1 MNVTEKESYSLKVVI
16 CITVENQFLF
26 LLIFLFIMKN
36 IKNYL
41 KSLNFFR
48 FCLTLKFVSLYSE
61 ELRAQY
67 FFFTYCKMDK
77 SITHE
82 DILKAVT
89 KSLNSRGNYIEDY
102 VIAQEEHKDG
112 SIHYHLYLKLTKKIR
127 ITMNDLFMFDLQIQE
142 KTFKGD
148 YQAVR
153 SKQAVLR

>member
-1 MNVTEKESYSLKVVI
+1 
-16 CITVENQFLF
+16 
-26 LLIFLFIMKN
+26 MKN